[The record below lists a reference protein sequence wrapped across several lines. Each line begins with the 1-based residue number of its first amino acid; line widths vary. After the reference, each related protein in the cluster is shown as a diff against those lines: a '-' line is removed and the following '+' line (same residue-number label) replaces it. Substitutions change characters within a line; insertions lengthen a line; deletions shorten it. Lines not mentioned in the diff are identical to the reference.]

1 MRNLNHLLPL
11 IAVVFILSS
20 CEKEE
25 PEMALESPNSVVLKL
40 NKDIEPL
47 NDREALSRNEL
58 EEIAKSKFAREG
70 VFQWSEVSDYVVWSA
85 AIASDSIISVGYQ
98 PEGYSNI
105 DQSIH
110 EINVNQSEWRNVREA
125 LISYVLDTYQ
135 RLYPDQI
142 WERSDVVAFGDKPLP
157 YINLRVWDYE
167 VLANLRNFSVV
178 RYCEP
183 MGFGM
188 EGEIEASDRSDSG
201 CGGNSA
207 APFVPANDFYTSPQ
221 GAMVSWNYIP
231 MKIHQAWQQSKG
243 ENIKIGL
250 IDTGMAPDQQKM
262 GSGFA
267 TGFSSNRTIEKI
279 GTHQTCTFFIFCSD
293 DGPDDQC
300 GHGTNMGGTIA
311 APFSSD
317 GSPSGVAWKSSLVS
331 VRASQDVL
339 VNSSTEKDGVSD
351 AFYELGSRA
360 DLKIISMSMGDL
372 FSSGQVT
379 DAVNYA
385 YNQGKMILAA
395 AGTSFEFTT
404 FVGVIFPANL
414 SSTLAIT
421 GIKTGSLNNMQKC
434 SNCHS
439 GSLVDFVVTMQDRN
453 NASRTPLT
461 LADVGNAPT
470 YTGGSSVATATAA
483 GIAALVWA
491 TDPSQSRANVMDRM
505 KEASNFYPNRNGQF
519 GWGLIDANAAVLN

>member
-1 MRNLNHLLPL
+1 
-11 IAVVFILSS
+11 
-20 CEKEE
+20 
-25 PEMALESPNSVVLKL
+25 
-40 NKDIEPL
+40 
-47 NDREALSRNEL
+47 
-58 EEIAKSKFAREG
+58 
-70 VFQWSEVSDYVVWSA
+70 
-85 AIASDSIISVGYQ
+85 
-98 PEGYSNI
+98 
-105 DQSIH
+105 
-110 EINVNQSEWRNVREA
+110 
-125 LISYVLDTYQ
+125 
-135 RLYPDQI
+135 
-142 WERSDVVAFGDKPLP
+142 
-157 YINLRVWDYE
+157 
-167 VLANLRNFSVV
+167 
-178 RYCEP
+178 
-183 MGFGM
+183 
-188 EGEIEASDRSDSG
+188 
-201 CGGNSA
+201 
-207 APFVPANDFYTSPQ
+207 
-221 GAMVSWNYIP
+221 
-231 MKIHQAWQQSKG
+231 
-243 ENIKIGL
+243 
-250 IDTGMAPDQQKM
+250 
-262 GSGFA
+262 
-267 TGFSSNRTIEKI
+267 
-279 GTHQTCTFFIFCSD
+279 
-293 DGPDDQC
+293 
-300 GHGTNMGGTIA
+300 
-311 APFSSD
+311 
-317 GSPSGVAWKSSLVS
+317 
-331 VRASQDVL
+331 
-339 VNSSTEKDGVSD
+339 
-351 AFYELGSRA
+351 
-360 DLKIISMSMGDL
+360 MSMGDL